1 MLDSGIPDI
10 AVEKEKAVQKIE
22 HRFHLTLSDE
32 LAEQKIEHLIDE
44 SVNAKMT
51 KLTDM
56 VHDVHQL
63 ITN

>member
-1 MLDSGIPDI
+1 MISSLSVFI
-10 AVEKEKAVQKIE
+10 VFSS
-22 HRFHLTLSDE
+22 RFHLPLSEE

-44 SVNAKMT
+44 SVNAKIT

-63 ITN
+63 IIN